1 MAPSS
6 LLRGAAA
13 APGVTTKT
21 LQVKRFVQREPDLLL
36 MNGRV
41 TVSMA
46 SPRRFSLCAPRRRL
60 RGHFA
65 APLPVPAADGEG
77 LVLNEL
83 VTGRACSCDEG
94 LDWTRQRR

>member
-36 MNGRV
+36 MNGDGAGDGVHGVPPSVFPLRAAKA
-41 TVSMA
+41 T
-46 SPRRFSLCAPRRRL
+46 PRPPCSALARARCRR
-60 RGHFA
+60 
-65 APLPVPAADGEG
+65 
-77 LVLNEL
+77 
-83 VTGRACSCDEG
+83 
-94 LDWTRQRR
+94 